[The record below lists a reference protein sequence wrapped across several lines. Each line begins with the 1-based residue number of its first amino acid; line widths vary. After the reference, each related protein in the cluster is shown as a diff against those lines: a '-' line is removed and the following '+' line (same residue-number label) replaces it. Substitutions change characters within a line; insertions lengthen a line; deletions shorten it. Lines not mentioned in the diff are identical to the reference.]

1 MNNSFHFPKKLDAQ
15 ITASYLAPD
24 IIPQGKINSQFFLDI
39 GIKKS
44 IQKGNGELFLNITDL
59 LNSRVIKKE
68 IQGKTFSYTSANYF
82 ETQVIRLGY
91 TRKF

>member
-1 MNNSFHFPKKLDAQ
+1 
-15 ITASYLAPD
+15 
-24 IIPQGKINSQFFLDI
+24 
-39 GIKKS
+39 
-44 IQKGNGELFLNITDL
+44 LFLNITDL